1 MTTTTNTAAAKATA
15 LIQAMTTRQLIDT
28 FIVSDTNNDPNVY
41 IVRGW
46 IMDELERRDPDAFDR
61 WLDSDDSLEGSE
73 TLYKY
78 FTC

>member
-1 MTTTTNTAAAKATA
+1 MTTTANTAATKAAA
-15 LIQAMTTRQLIDT
+15 LIQTMTTRQLIDT
-28 FIVSDTNNDPNVY
+28 FIVSDTNDDPNVY

-46 IMDELERRDPDAFDR
+46 IMDELERRNPDAFDR
-61 WLDSDDSLEGSE
+61 WLDSDDSLAGSE